1 MDWYES
7 WTGAEDKSVAE
18 IAAAAVEKAKAEA
31 ECPSEVKAKASELG
45 VAEFVGCNAF
55 RDNIKA
61 GKTREEATSAAV
73 KEIAAFKER
82 SKKGPGP
89 AAQPKPAAA
98 SSYAAPAAA
107 AAAAAAPAAE
117 PKPAEEPWWSS
128 SAAKAAAVAA
138 GAGVLTLALLR
149 RK

>member
-7 WTGAEDKSVAE
+7 WTGAAEDKSVAE

-31 ECPSEVKAKASELG
+31 ECPAEVKAKASELG
-45 VAEFVGCNAF
+45 VVEFVGCNAF

-89 AAQPKPAAA
+89 AAQPKPPAA
-98 SSYAAPAAA
+98 SYAAPAAA
-107 AAAAAAPAAE
+107 AAPAPAAE
-117 PKPAEEPWWSS
+117 PKPVEEPWWST